1 MPRTAFLIATLLAS
15 TAAQAQVARDAAAT
29 LGRDVAAPVN
39 DREAKRVNAKA
50 KVTTEAADSVSA
62 RAATDVFVGAI
73 NVEGGREIPRTA
85 LAPVIER
92 FIGQAA
98 DANGLQAI
106 ARAISDAARAQGY
119 VFASAMIP
127 AQDVATGTITVRLD
141 PGAVNTVRITGSH
154 SERLQR
160 TLDLIRGPAVQ
171 RAVLERQ
178 LLLAGDI
185 PGIIVE
191 TTRYVREPQGAV
203 LIVEVRDDR
212 VGGSVGLDNYGSRE
226 IGPARARLRVDLT
239 GLMDGDNLTVQAV
252 ATPLKPKELAY
263 VSARY
268 VKTLDIHG
276 TQLGIAASAGQTRP
290 EYGNGADVRGD
301 SRYAAVFASHPLVRT
316 NKTSLWVNGELA
328 FLNVRQRVNGALR
341 QRDEVV
347 TFTLG
352 TTMTAKIGGGRL
364 WGGFGVVQGM
374 GFADT
379 TREGDAMSSRA
390 DASGRFS
397 KASLWLDWKRSISE
411 QVSLRLAANGQVASR
426 PLLAAQELGIG
437 GPGFGRAYDFSERF
451 GDNGVLGM
459 AELRE
464 QWGKLLAFDWV
475 QLYQFVDG
483 GYVTNLRGGFGNGT
497 RVSAGGGVRAGI
509 GKTSLGVEA
518 AFPISDDRE
527 ATGNRHPRINLTVG
541 QDF

>member
-1 MPRTAFLIATLLAS
+1 MPRTAFLIASLLAS

-39 DREAKRVNAKA
+39 DRDAARVNAKA
-50 KVTTEAADSVSA
+50 KVTTEATDSVTA
-62 RAATDVFVGAI
+62 HAATGVFVGAV
-73 NVEGGREIPRTA
+73 NVEGGREIARA
-85 LAPVIER
+85 VFAPVIER

-98 DANGLQAI
+98 DANGLRAI
-106 ARAISDAARAQGY
+106 ARAISEAARTEGY

-127 AQDVATGTITVRLD
+127 AQDVASGTVTVRLD
-141 PGAVNTVRITGSH
+141 PGAVDTVRVTGSR
-154 SERLQR
+154 SGRLQR
-160 TLDLIRGPAVQ
+160 TLDLIRGHAV
-171 RAVLERQ
+171 RKAVLERQ

-185 PGIIVE
+185 PGIIIE
-191 TTRYVREPQGAV
+191 TTRFVREPKGNV
-203 LIVEVRDDR
+203 LIVDVREDR
-212 VGGSVGLDNYGSRE
+212 VAGSMGMDNYGSRE
-226 IGPARARLRVDLT
+226 LGPARARLRIDLT

-252 ATPLKPKELAY
+252 ATPLQPKELAY

-268 VKTLDIHG
+268 AKTLDNHG

-290 EYGNGADVRGD
+290 DYANGADVRGD

-316 NKTSLWVNGELA
+316 NKTSLWVNAELA
-328 FLNVRQRVNGALR
+328 YLNVRQTLSGTLR
-341 QRDEVV
+341 QRDELV

-352 TTMTAKIGGGRL
+352 TTLTTKIGGGRL
-364 WGGFGVVQGM
+364 WGGIGLVQGL
-374 GFADT
+374 GFAGT
-379 TREGDAMSSRA
+379 TREGDTMSSRA
-390 DASGRFS
+390 DGSGRFA
-397 KASLWLDWKRSISE
+397 KATLWLDWKRSISE

-426 PLLAAQELGIG
+426 PLLAAQELGVG
-437 GPGFGRAYDFSERF
+437 GPGFGRAFDFSERF

-464 QWGKLLAFDWV
+464 QWGKPLGFDWV

-483 GYVTNLRGGFGNGT
+483 GYVSNLRGGFGSGT
-497 RVSAGGGVRAGI
+497 RVSAGGGVRAGV

-527 ATGNRHPRINLTVG
+527 ATGNRRPRINLTVG